1 MTAGPADRPVSLRTV
16 LVVVCFAAVALGG
29 VALVGAGDAGAADSG
44 MGVETAATTSVDDP
58 DTIRQ
63 ENALSLSETPGEVG
77 VVATFTIPDR
87 VTELTVTLRSA
98 GDEPVEVDGFEHA
111 GDDTYEW
118 DETTASPS
126 LSYGMPVN
134 ETTEGD
140 GPLAGEGSYRFVDAG
155 DWALVRPPRTDV
167 TGSYVGP
174 GQVRIEREHVVDGEG
189 AASDAMAFLGPHE
202 VHEREVD
209 GEQFRLIV
217 PEAADLDP
225 TPDEIFDAFT
235 HASEALPVGARN
247 PETFA
252 VAAPTGEVGW
262 AARGI
267 QTGGASLWVRDDEPV
282 ADADDVW
289 THEYVHTRQG
299 YRAEASARWF
309 TEATATYY
317 AALFALDRG
326 DADYEEFERVLARGE
341 RDPDAS
347 TVLADPDTWGDAP
360 ADYTKGA
367 LVAGEVD
374 RQIRLATDGR
384 ASLTTV
390 FRELN
395 AAPDPITADTF
406 LDAVESAVH
415 DADGGSEA
423 SAEVRAL
430 AERYT
435 ATEDAPTTWDRDAHE
450 AAFGGTPARVG
461 YGLADDGVRA
471 TGEYRDRPVERNP
484 VTLVTGES
492 LALDVAVRNTGGDAG
507 TYTLELV
514 VDGETVETR
523 TGEIEGGAEATETFE
538 HGFDE
543 PGEHEVRVA
552 GETVDVTVTEP
563 AGVSVTD
570 LSVDATELAVGDE
583 VTATAT
589 VRNDAPIPADEPV
602 TLTVAGERLS
612 EERVALD
619 AGDETTVTFTV
630 PLETSGEVE
639 LVAGGSEGEASV
651 TLSVADEGLFN
662 GGTDGATDDDTPG
675 FGVGVALAGLVA
687 TLAMFGYSAARPSSR
702 SDDGV

>member
-1 MTAGPADRPVSLRTV
+1 M
-16 LVVVCFAAVALGG
+16 
-29 VALVGAGDAGAADSG
+29 
-44 MGVETAATTSVDDP
+44 
-58 DTIRQ
+58 
-63 ENALSLSETPGEVG
+63 NGE
-77 VVATFTIPDR
+77 R
-87 VTELTVTLRSA
+87 
-98 GDEPVEVDGFEHA
+98 
-111 GDDTYEW
+111 
-118 DETTASPS
+118 
-126 LSYGMPVN
+126 
-134 ETTEGD
+134 
-140 GPLAGEGSYRFVDAG
+140 
-155 DWALVRPPRTDV
+155 
-167 TGSYVGP
+167 
-174 GQVRIEREHVVDGEG
+174 
-189 AASDAMAFLGPHE
+189 
-202 VHEREVD
+202 
-209 GEQFRLIV
+209 FRLVV

-225 TPDEIFDAFT
+225 APDEIFDAFA

-252 VAAPTGEVGW
+252 VAAPTGEIGW
-262 AARGI
+262 SARGI
-267 QTGGASLWVRDDEPV
+267 QTGDASLWVRDDEPAAG
-282 ADADDVW
+282 ADNVW

-317 AALFALDRG
+317 AALLAVERG
-326 DADYEEFERVLARGE
+326 DADFDEFERVLARGE

-384 ASLTTV
+384 ASLTPV
-390 FRELN
+390 FRDLN

-406 LDAVESAVH
+406 LDAVESAVR
-415 DADGGSEA
+415 DADGGDEA
-423 SAEVRAL
+423 ADEVRAL

-435 ATEDAPTTWDRDAHE
+435 ATEDVPTTWDREAHE
-450 AAFGGTPARVG
+450 VAFGGTPARVG
-461 YGLADDGVRA
+461 YGLAEDGVRA

-523 TGEIEGGAEATETFE
+523 TGEVDGGAETTETFE
-538 HGFDE
+538 HRFDE
-543 PGEHEVRVA
+543 PGEHEVRIA

-570 LSVDATELAVGDE
+570 LSVDATDPAVGDE
-583 VTATAT
+583 GTATAT

-602 TLTVAGERLS
+602 TLTVAGERVA

-619 AGDETTVTFTV
+619 AGDETTVAFTV
-630 PLETSGEVE
+630 QLETSGDVE
-639 LVAGGSEGEASV
+639 LVAVGSEGEASV
-651 TLSVADEGLFN
+651 TLSVADEGLFD

-675 FGVGVALAGLVA
+675 FGVGVALVGLFA
-687 TLAMFGYSAARPSSR
+687 TLAMLAFSAVRSSPR
-702 SDDGV
+702 SDDGG